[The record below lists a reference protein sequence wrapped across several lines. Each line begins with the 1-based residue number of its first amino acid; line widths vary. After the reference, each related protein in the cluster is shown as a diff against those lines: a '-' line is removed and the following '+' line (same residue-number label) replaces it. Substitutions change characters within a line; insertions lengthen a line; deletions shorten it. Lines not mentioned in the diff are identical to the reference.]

1 MPVMRQIGAK
11 VTTFQELLRNIKKN
25 HVYIQTHNYPDPD
38 ALASAKG
45 LQYLL
50 KNSGIESTICYKGH
64 IDKFNTL
71 QMIDLLHIEIHAERE
86 LSISDTDEIILID
99 CQKGNN
105 NVKDFKGCE
114 IACIDHHNQ
123 QAVDCYRFF
132 DIRSDLGSCSTI
144 ITTYFKENGVQLTKE
159 MSTLLLYGI
168 KMDTANL
175 TRSVTDLDVDMFGLL
190 FKLADKDI
198 LASLESSTLKLTD
211 LNTYAKAI
219 EDLRVYNDVGF
230 ANIGNDCSEAIIGTL
245 ADFILTL
252 NEVHFSMVYSYR
264 ASGLK
269 FSVRSDNPKYDGA
282 KIMKEALKDY
292 GDGGGHA
299 RMAAGFIPNLPYD
312 EVSGMASLIEG
323 RILDIVTAL

>member
-1 MPVMRQIGAK
+1 MTRL
-11 VTTFQELLRNIKKN
+11 QELLQNIKGT

-45 LQYLL
+45 LQHLM
-50 KNSGIESTICYKGH
+50 KCNGIASTICYKGH

-71 QMIDLLHIEIHAERE
+71 QMIELLNIEIHAERE
-86 LSISDTDEIILID
+86 LSLTDADEIILVD

-105 NVKDFKGCE
+105 NVKDFIGTE
-114 IACIDHHNQ
+114 IACIDHHKLQ
-123 QAVDCYRFF
+123 SVDCYRFY
-132 DIRSDLGSCSTI
+132 DIRSNLGSCSTI
-144 ITTYFKENGVQLTKE
+144 ITTYFNENDVCLTKE
-159 MSTLLLYGI
+159 LATLLLYGI

-175 TRSVTDLDVDMFGLL
+175 TRSVNDLDVDIFSQL
-190 FKLADKDI
+190 FKLADKEI
-198 LASLESSTLKLTD
+198 LASLESSSIKLTD
-211 LNTYAKAI
+211 LNAYAKAI
-219 EDLRVYNDVGF
+219 EDLRVYNEVGF

-245 ADFILTL
+245 SDFILTL

-264 ASGLK
+264 AGGLK
-269 FSVRSDNPKYDGA
+269 FSVRSDNPKFDGA

-312 EVSGMASLIEG
+312 EVSGMASLIED